1 MPNPKGG
8 FFLGFM
14 LILITG
20 QCVAASSCTNP
31 LACMGSETVI
41 NDYYFPTTVGG
52 DVNPEL
58 SGCLYYSKNCYN
70 LDGGIAVITCTSCQ
84 TNYVL
89 TQKSINYS
97 GCTFNFNICQSNCT
111 GCMNC
116 TSDADWSAYGTG
128 YQKKTTKSCSCNT
141 CNSSTTY
148 RCAAGYYGLSH
159 NGTSGCEICP
169 TGGTSVAG
177 DNTTISKC
185 YASPP
190 NGSDYSGNWQFMQT
204 CYYTG
209 Q

>member
-1 MPNPKGG
+1 MKKFIMRTIFVCFAVIFCCISAFAKCSTP
-8 FFLGFM
+8 
-14 LILITG
+14 
-20 QCVAASSCTNP
+20 
-31 LACMGSETVI
+31 ACQPSETCTGLFFD
-41 NDYYFPTTVGG
+41 NDACTFISSAY
-52 DVNPEL
+52 D
-58 SGCLYYSKNCYN
+58 
-70 LDGGIAVITCTSCQ
+70 TCTCGSKIYYTIECA
-84 TNYVL
+84 TD
-89 TQKSINYS
+89 SHCGS
-97 GCTFNFNICQSNCT
+97 GYTCILNECIISCT
-111 GCMNC
+111 GCTNC

-141 CNSSTTY
+141 CNSSTAY
-148 RCAAGYYGLSH
+148 RCAAGYYGTST

-177 DNTTISKC
+177 DNTTKSKC